1 MLREKIMKNIV
12 LLGLLSTIMF
22 VGCSSKTIEIVKEK
36 QEQKREVKIEL
47 SVEDINAQKELEE
60 EKKKVELKKKLDE
73 EALTNSDKKLNSD
86 EIDSYVIDEST
97 PLILKNQSK
106 ERAYE

>member
-1 MLREKIMKNIV
+1 MLREKMMKNIV
-12 LLGLLSTIMF
+12 LLGLLSTILF
-22 VGCSSKTIEIVKEK
+22 VGCSSKTIEIVEEK

-73 EALTNSDKKLNSD
+73 EALTNSDKKLNAK
-86 EIDSYVIDEST
+86 EINSYVIDEST
-97 PLILKNQSK
+97 PLILKNQSE